1 MFRDLFR
8 LKSPTSTAPSDRQQN
23 QNQNHILPPLP
34 PTTIPPVPPVPR
46 GPRLMVLRE
55 QLDDLDALATA
66 AAAQTCSIEPS
77 ISVIGLDIDPT
88 TAVDVEYPEQRPN
101 VQFQSP
107 AETEQDAWKKELLQ
121 QAVGLSFAS
130 PRPSVSKSSPQPHLP
145 KKLAV
150 SPPPVRAPLP
160 TPNLTIAQQ
169 IAPFS
174 LASPSVRS
182 PNSFMSE
189 HYRASQMNTNTTS
202 QALPPPPRP
211 SREPTNTKSSPS
223 RTAVTERSPAL
234 PVPEPLPIGPVAVAQ
249 RIPTLNVETAS
260 YASSLPRPSH
270 GEQSRFSL
278 DTILKV
284 DARMS
289 DELSTKSGTRGG
301 MDRKVSWE
309 GGVHGALSPPP
320 PRLSVAAER
329 GRWTPA
335 RSLDHD
341 DERLSTAGSATARP
355 SMTESLPSLPRQSI
369 SSQASQASFHSTTF
383 GPRTTSR
390 SKAGLFA
397 RARST
402 SPSRSSVS
410 SKQSRSR
417 SRTSRGRAED
427 RPPTCSSG
435 GGEEHHS
442 ETDANSMIVYVQPHT
457 RAISSTAVSGSTP
470 TTLFVADD
478 STPMPPLSAALD
490 RKRGITNAPIF
501 DTVHPGGSGIFG
513 GFKRDRSPAPSMR
526 SAILPSNTGAK
537 PWDSLSSIAVRPV
550 QSDHGH
556 GSMAVQPQPRTLEH
570 WRETQIAQEEARR
583 LEGMLVQHIEDEKDR
598 IRKIAFGAHS
608 RRGSAASTTSSPA

>member
-1 MFRDLFR
+1 
-8 LKSPTSTAPSDRQQN
+8 
-23 QNQNHILPPLP
+23 
-34 PTTIPPVPPVPR
+34 
-46 GPRLMVLRE
+46 MVLRE

-66 AAAQTCSIEPS
+66 AAAQTSLIEPS
-77 ISVIGLDIDPT
+77 TSVIGLDIDPT

-101 VQFQSP
+101 VHLQSP

-130 PRPSVSKSSPQPHLP
+130 PRPSVSKPTSPQPHLP
-145 KKLAV
+145 RKLAV

-160 TPNLTIAQQ
+160 ATKLTIAQQ
-169 IAPFS
+169 IVPLS

-182 PNSFMSE
+182 PNSFMGDP
-189 HYRASQMNTNTTS
+189 YRGTQGSQMNPNSTS

-211 SREPTNTKSSPS
+211 SREPTISKNPPS
-223 RTAVTERSPAL
+223 RTALTERSSAP
-234 PVPEPLPIGPVAVAQ
+234 PGPEPLPIWPVAVAQ
-249 RIPTLNVETAS
+249 RIPALNVETAS

-278 DTILKV
+278 DTVLQV

-289 DELSTKSGTRGG
+289 DESSSKSGMRGG
-301 MDRKVSWE
+301 PGRKVSWE

-320 PRLSVAAER
+320 RLSVATER
-329 GRWTPA
+329 GRWTPS
-335 RSLDHD
+335 RSVDHD

-355 SMTESLPSLPRQSI
+355 SMTESLPSLPRQSM

-383 GPRTTSR
+383 GPRSTSR

-402 SPSRSSVS
+402 SPSRSSMS

-417 SRTSRGRAED
+417 SRTGRGRTED
-427 RPPTCSSG
+427 RLPMRSSVDG
-435 GGEEHHS
+435 GGHYS

-478 STPMPPLSAALD
+478 STPVPPLSAALD
-490 RKRGITNAPIF
+490 RKRGITNAPMF
-501 DTVHPGGSGIFG
+501 DTAHPGGSGIFG
-513 GFKRDRSPAPSMR
+513 GFKRDRSPAHSMR
-526 SAILPSNTGAK
+526 SAILPSNTGTK
-537 PWDSLSSIAVRPV
+537 PWDSLGSIAVRPV

-556 GSMAVQPQPRTLEH
+556 GSMAVQPQARTLEQ
-570 WRETQIAQEEARR
+570 WRETQIVQEEARR
-583 LEGMLVQHIEDEKDR
+583 FEGMLVQHIEDEKDR

-608 RRGSAASTTSSPA
+608 RRGSMASTTSSPA